1 MVIRDI
7 RKPPPG
13 VPVIVSED
21 GTWHRP
27 LTTLELAI
35 LQSLSPRMPDGSPLK
50 FIGGNQSVWREWIG
64 NMVPPSAGKAIGDTM
79 LVALVEAD

>member
-1 MVIRDI
+1 
-7 RKPPPG
+7 
-13 VPVIVSED
+13 
-21 GTWHRP
+21 
-27 LTTLELAI
+27 
-35 LQSLSPRMPDGSPLK
+35 MPDGSPLK